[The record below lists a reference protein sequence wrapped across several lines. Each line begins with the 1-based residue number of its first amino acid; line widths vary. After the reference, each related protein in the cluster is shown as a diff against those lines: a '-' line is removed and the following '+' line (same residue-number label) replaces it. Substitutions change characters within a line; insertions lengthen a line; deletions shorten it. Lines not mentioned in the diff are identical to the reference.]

1 VIKTAHP
8 LAQYQPH
15 RDKIKAAIDNVL
27 ESGVYLL
34 GPQLDLFES
43 ELGAYLGATHVV
55 GCGSGTDALVLAM
68 LTAGIGRGD
77 EVILPSHTASAT
89 VAAVLLCGATPVYVD
104 IEPNFYTIDPS
115 LIEGACSA
123 RTKAVIAVHLYGQAA
138 DLASLRE
145 LSDSQGLTLIEDCAQ
160 SLGGELHGKKLGT
173 FGDFACFSFFPTKNL
188 GSLGDGGA
196 VVCKEGKF
204 LDRLKS
210 LRQYGWDRERVSQ
223 QAGLNSRMDEIQAA
237 VLRVKLPHLSQ
248 SLEDRMNQASK
259 YLNGLA
265 GSSLQLPS
273 TRPGALH
280 SYSLFVVRV
289 RDERRGKLIKFLRR
303 NGVIA
308 GVHYPVPAHKMP
320 AFRNNA
326 FLPVTEKIAQEVVSL
341 PLYPGLKDGEQDRII
356 STLLLFSGGEDIQP
370 ARN

>member
-1 VIKTAHP
+1 VIKAAHP

-43 ELGAYLGATHVV
+43 ELGAYLGAKHVV

-89 VAAVLLCGATPVYVD
+89 VASVLLCGATPVYID

-115 LIEGACSA
+115 LIGDACSS
-123 RTKAVIAVHLYGQAA
+123 RTKAIIAVHLYGQAA
-138 DLASLRE
+138 DLVSLRE
-145 LSDSQGLTLIEDCAQ
+145 ISDSRGLTLIEDCAQ
-160 SLGGELHGKKLGT
+160 SLGGELHGRKLGT

-188 GSLGDGGA
+188 GCLGDGGA
-196 VVCKEGKF
+196 VVCKEAKY

-210 LRQYGWDRERVSQ
+210 LRQYGWDQERVSQ

-237 VLRVKLPHLSQ
+237 VLRVKLPFLSQ
-248 SLEDRMNQASK
+248 SLEDRTNQADK

-265 GSSLQLPS
+265 DSRLQLPS
-273 TRPGALH
+273 TRSGAVH
-280 SYSLFVVRV
+280 SYSLFVARV
-289 RDERRGKLIKFLRR
+289 NAQRRENLIKFLEE

-308 GVHYPVPAHKMP
+308 GVHYAVPAHKMP
-320 AFRNNA
+320 AYGANA
-326 FLPVTEKIAQEVVSL
+326 YLPVTEKIAQEVVSL
-341 PLYPGLKDGEQDRII
+341 PLYPGLTDEEQDAVI
-356 STLLLFSGGEDIQP
+356 STLLSFDNCEDV
-370 ARN
+370 